1 MSQQLIPVCSGEGVS
16 LSLELGFHGL
26 NPHFGIARVL
36 IEKTGVVVAVPVTN
50 VEQDLTQCCG
60 LLAMFNVG
68 KFAFKGCEYRNCP
81 IATVQ
86 ALVLSAV
93 QCDSMSCGVCW
104 FLSL

>member
-1 MSQQLIPVCSGEGVS
+1 MSQQLIPIYSGEGIS
-16 LSLELGFHGL
+16 LFLELGFHGL

-36 IEKTGVVVAVPVTN
+36 IEKTDVVVAVPVTD
-50 VEQDLTQCCG
+50 VEQGLMQCCR

-68 KFAFKGCEYRNCP
+68 KVAFKGCEYRNCP
-81 IATVQ
+81 IATVE

-93 QCDSMSCGVCW
+93 QCDRMSCSVCW